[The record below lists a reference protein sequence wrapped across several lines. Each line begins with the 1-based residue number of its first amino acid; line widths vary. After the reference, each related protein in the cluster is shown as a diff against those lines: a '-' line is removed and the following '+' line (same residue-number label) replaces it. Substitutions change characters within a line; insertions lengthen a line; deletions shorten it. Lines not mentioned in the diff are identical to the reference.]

1 MNAPPGP
8 IEPTETTTI
17 PVRGGA
23 LYAEKFVPEGTPRG
37 VVLVTHGYAEHCGR
51 YREVAHVLVD
61 AGWIVLTYDVRGHGK
76 SFGARGFIDRFDT
89 YLDDFRAAHAAARKL
104 APDKPLVLLAH
115 SHGSL
120 ITLRA
125 LCGDNPPEAVCAIVA
140 SPYLGLRL
148 VIPGYKKLLT
158 RLASRVAP
166 GLAQTN
172 GLRAEDLTHDP
183 AKQKER
189 IADKLCFDVATARWF
204 VESSAAQSYV
214 AEHADRI
221 AVPTT
226 WLVGG
231 DDPIADP
238 AASRRVATRVRG
250 ADYHDLR
257 GMRHEVF
264 NELDRAQVFTEVEKA
279 LATCGMTAKA

>member
-1 MNAPPGP
+1 MTPGK
-8 IEPTETTTI
+8 IA
-17 PVRGGA
+17 VRGGD
-23 LYAEKFVPEGTPRG
+23 LYTETFAPAGAAKGS
-37 VVLVTHGYAEHCGR
+37 VLVSHGYMEHCGR
-51 YREVAHVLVD
+51 YHELASVITK
-61 AGWIVLTYDVRGHGK
+61 AGWAVMTYDVRGHGK
-76 SFGARGFIDRFDT
+76 SFGRRGYVDHFAE

-104 APDKPLVLLAH
+104 APDKPLVLLGH

-125 LCGDNPPEAVCAIVA
+125 LCGDDPPEAVCAIVA

-183 AKQKER
+183 AKQQER

-214 AEHADRI
+214 AQHADRI
-221 AVPTT
+221 TVPTT

-238 AASRRVATRVRG
+238 AESRRVATRVPG
-250 ADYHDLR
+250 ASYHDLR